1 MPGGIKVKLSALRE
15 TEWHEYLVRFILGG
29 LATVLAGLIA
39 KLGGPETGGLFL
51 ALPAIFCASATL
63 IEKHE
68 RRRMA
73 RAGIK
78 GTRRGREAAA
88 LDAAGTA
95 LGSIGLASF
104 AVLVWLLAPRL
115 ASFALLPA
123 FAAWG
128 VVSLALWWARRH
140 FRRTR

>member
-15 TEWHEYLVRFILGG
+15 TERHEYLVRFILGG

-78 GTRRGREAAA
+78 GTRRGRDAAA

-128 VVSLALWWARRH
+128 IVALALWWARRY